1 MAPCLHII
9 PRRGNMRKYR
19 NTISIITFA
28 LFALSAVT
36 GLVIFLMPHGGPK
49 PREVEAAVRTIS
61 FGLVL
66 KRTHEYGS
74 ILMALI
80 TLFHIYLNWGAL
92 KSYMF
97 TKK

>member
-1 MAPCLHII
+1 MS
-9 PRRGNMRKYR
+9 KYR
-19 NTISIITFA
+19 NTVSIITFA
-28 LFALSAVT
+28 LFIISAVT
-36 GLVIFLMPHGGPK
+36 GLTIFFMPHG
-49 PREVEAAVRTIS
+49 PRPDAAHKAVEAIS

-74 ILMALI
+74 VLMAMI

-97 TKK
+97 KRK